1 MKPYVKRRARR
12 PPATISAVAGG
23 RHQSPNQSPSLP
35 SSARSGPTPPIH
47 KRSRDNRVFNL
58 RGRLPAVLTWM
69 SRSDAGA
76 VTAEFASVLP
86 SVMVMIILLAALA
99 RGVVVSM
106 TCQDAASAAARAV
119 VSSGGDADSEA
130 AAQAVAGKDVDVDID
145 VDAEAGTV
153 TVITHCPVVPDP
165 MGVLPSLASGK
176 AVGVLT

>member
-23 RHQSPNQSPSLP
+23 RHQSPNQSPSLF
-35 SSARSGPTPPIH
+35 SSARLGPTPPI
-47 KRSRDNRVFNL
+47 RNRDRLNPSRFR
-58 RGRLPAVLTWM
+58 RLSALSAWM

-86 SVMVMIILLAALA
+86 SVMVMIVLLAALA

-130 AAQAVAGKDVDVDID
+130 AAQAVVGKGVDVDID

-153 TVITHCPVVPDP
+153 TVITRCPVVPDP